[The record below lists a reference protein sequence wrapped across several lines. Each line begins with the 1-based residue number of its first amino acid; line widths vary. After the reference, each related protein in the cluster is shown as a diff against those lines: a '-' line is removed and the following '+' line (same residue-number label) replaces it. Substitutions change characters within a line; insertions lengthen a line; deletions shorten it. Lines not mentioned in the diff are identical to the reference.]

1 MALTYSIRE
10 GLAGLRRAR
19 FATVAA
25 ISAMTVAL
33 VLIGVFAAVGY
44 HAHQVTDW
52 LRQRVGEIE
61 IFLEDDVDDS
71 IARALYARVQAIPGV
86 AAARY
91 ISREEARQIFLEEF
105 GQEGEVF
112 LDEPFLP
119 ASIRVRFE
127 PTMAAPD
134 TLARLVEWLATW
146 NHVDEVVFN
155 QPLLIKVQQNLRLIT
170 LVGLA
175 LGLLVVLAAVFLV
188 ANTIRLTV
196 YARRL
201 LIRTMKLVGATDSFI
216 RQPFVI
222 EGMAQG
228 LIAGLLA
235 ASIVALGYQVGAGYL
250 PQLADHQDLF
260 LPGLLAGIVLTGIL
274 LGWFG
279 ATWAAR
285 RFIRRVPLH

>member
-1 MALTYSIRE
+1 MSLTYSIRE

-25 ISAMTVAL
+25 TSAMTVAL

-61 IFLEDDVDDS
+61 IFLEDEVDEN

-86 AAARY
+86 AEARY

-175 LGLLVVLAAVFLV
+175 LGLLVVLAGVFLV

-201 LIRTMKLVGATDSFI
+201 LIRTMKLVGATDRFI

-235 ASIVALGYQVGAGYL
+235 AGIIALAYQVGASYL
-250 PQLADHQDLF
+250 PQLADHQGLF

-285 RFIRRVPLH
+285 RFIRRVSLH